1 MPPKSACLSLS
12 QTALQTLNQIGQLK
26 PQLGAATNGS
36 HTCSWLG
43 TAATFD
49 GGADISGHAIAVVGN
64 RFCICTISAPTWHK
78 VNEQLASLIRM
89 LDSPSKGKQLIAL
102 AAVDGVLISAG
113 LTWDDL
119 ADALE
124 RSKLDVDRESIK

>member
-1 MPPKSACLSLS
+1 
-12 QTALQTLNQIGQLK
+12 
-26 PQLGAATNGS
+26 
-36 HTCSWLG
+36 
-43 TAATFD
+43 
-49 GGADISGHAIAVVGN
+49 
-64 RFCICTISAPTWHK
+64 

-102 AAVDGVLISAG
+102 ATVDGVLISAG